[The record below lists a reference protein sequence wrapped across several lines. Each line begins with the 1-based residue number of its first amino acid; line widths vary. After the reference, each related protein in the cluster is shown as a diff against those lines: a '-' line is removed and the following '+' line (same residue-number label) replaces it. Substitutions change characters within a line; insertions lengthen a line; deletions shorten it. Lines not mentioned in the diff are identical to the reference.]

1 MGKMISTNQQIDV
14 AIAICNVLGIGTSS
28 DENLWRVLEH
38 VDVESI
44 CEELEEDI
52 FNDKHN

>member
-14 AIAICNVLGIGTSS
+14 AIAICNVLGIDT
-28 DENLWRVLEH
+28 DDKNLWRVLEH

-44 CEELEEDI
+44 CEEFEEDI
-52 FNDKHN
+52 FNGKHN